1 MTVYVMLSLI
11 THVKMVIPY
20 VTEARWILLHYF
32 ASPKVADWALKELK
46 ACLPCHAVLWF
57 VYMLIYGVF
66 PQNLSQGVYHLFSEV
81 LATSA
86 TFWLLIILAPVAC
99 VLPSYLWR
107 QLRT

>member
-1 MTVYVMLSLI
+1 MSELLSVSWLLALLALVSVRASRKFADCI
-11 THVKMVIPY
+11 VKVCIH
-20 VTEARWILLHYF
+20 W
-32 ASPKVADWALKELK
+32 
-46 ACLPCHAVLWF
+46 HAVLWF

-66 PQNLSQGVYHLFSEV
+66 PLNLSQGIYHLFAEV

-99 VLPSYLWR
+99 VLPGYLWR